1 MDRPTKAS
9 PPRLSKVLKAPLP
22 APPIA
27 KLEPAGRFA
36 DSPTFRPRMGKLLR
50 LAVFIL
56 ALGALAA
63 GTGAVLLQER
73 HRERALERA
82 FAGREAV
89 PSREI
94 VDAIRAH
101 HVNTQRTL
109 FLFAGLSAV
118 CLIAL
123 AVVPARSTEPPPA
136 VDPLAARTEM
146 RGLESLAR
154 ATNAQRVELDH
165 EREARHRSE
174 QDLHLQQV
182 LANHALQDKI
192 RLGRD
197 LHDGL
202 VQTLYATGLVLETAS
217 QQLAATPDAPAEAAR
232 LLDRAKS
239 TLNAAIRE
247 ARGTIGGLTPDA
259 LEEQSFPAAVQAV
272 LDHLDGG
279 RLRAR
284 RVALSPD
291 LPAFAGAARTEL
303 LQIIRE
309 SASNAL
315 RHGGAT
321 ELDLAF
327 APRSDGR
334 LRLVIRDNGRGFDP
348 AAVTRG
354 HGLDNLAARARALAA
369 ALEIDAAPGR
379 GAAITLVMPPPSASA
394 G

>member
-22 APPIA
+22 VPPIA
-27 KLEPAGRFA
+27 ELEPAGRFA
-36 DSPTFRPRMGKLLR
+36 DPPPFRSPRMGKLLR

-63 GTGAVLLQER
+63 GTGAALLQER
-73 HRERALERA
+73 NRERRIERELNFSTDA
-82 FAGREAV
+82 D
-89 PSREI
+89 SRA
-94 VDAIRAH
+94 VDALRAH
-101 HVNTQRTL
+101 HTDTQRTL
-109 FLFAGLSAV
+109 LLLSGLALV
-118 CLIAL
+118 CLTAL
-123 AVVPARSTEPPPA
+123 AIVPVRAAEPAPAADPAAARS
-136 VDPLAARTEM
+136 EM

-202 VQTLYATGLVLETAS
+202 IQTLYATGLVLETAS
-217 QQLAATPDAPAEAAR
+217 QQLAATPADPAGAAR
-232 LLDRAKS
+232 LLERAKS

-284 RVALSPD
+284 RVALSAD

-327 APRSDGR
+327 APLADGR

-354 HGLDNLAARARALAA
+354 HGLDNLAARARKLEA

-379 GAAITLVMPPPSASA
+379 GATLTLTLPPPDAV
-394 G
+394 

>member
-1 MDRPTKAS
+1 
-9 PPRLSKVLKAPLP
+9 
-22 APPIA
+22 
-27 KLEPAGRFA
+27 
-36 DSPTFRPRMGKLLR
+36 MGKLLR

-63 GTGAVLLQER
+63 GTGALLLQER
-73 HRERALERA
+73 HRERALEHALLALDPPAPPSVVDDLRVRHVRA
-82 FAGREAV
+82 
-89 PSREI
+89 
-94 VDAIRAH
+94 
-101 HVNTQRTL
+101 QRTIL
-109 FLFAGLSAV
+109 LFAGLAVV
-118 CLIAL
+118 CLTVL
-123 AVVPARSTEPPPA
+123 AIVPAGSPAPSPA
-136 VDPLAARTEM
+136 VDPSAARTEM

-202 VQTLYATGLVLETAS
+202 IQTLYATGLVLETAS
-217 QQLAATPDAPAEAAR
+217 QQLATTSADPAEAAR
-232 LLDRAKS
+232 LLERAKT

-259 LEEQSFPAAVQAV
+259 LEEQSFPDAVDAI

-284 RVALSPD
+284 RVQIDPA
-291 LPAFAGAARTEL
+291 LPAFDGPSRTEL

-327 APRSDGR
+327 APQPDGR
-334 LRLVIRDNGRGFDP
+334 LRLAIRDNGRGFDP

-354 HGLDNLAARARALAA
+354 HGLDNLAARARALGAT
-369 ALEIDAAPGR
+369 LDIDSAPGR
-379 GAAITLVMPPPSASA
+379 GASITLVIPPPPASPT
-394 G
+394 